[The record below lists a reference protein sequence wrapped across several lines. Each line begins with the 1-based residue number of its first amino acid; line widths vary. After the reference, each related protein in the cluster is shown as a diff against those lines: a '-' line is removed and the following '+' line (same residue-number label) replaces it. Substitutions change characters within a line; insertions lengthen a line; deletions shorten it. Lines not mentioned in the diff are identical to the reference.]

1 MRMDFV
7 PQQPK
12 KWDRIWFSA
21 QLTATKVNPCR
32 LESWTALYKNK
43 IITDEYR
50 LNGEDP
56 EKIYLNGI
64 SEK

>member
-1 MRMDFV
+1 MD
-7 PQQPK
+7 QCAINSNK
-12 KWDRIWFSA
+12 S
-21 QLTATKVNPCR
+21 
-32 LESWTALYKNK
+32 ESMQAGIMNCLVKNK